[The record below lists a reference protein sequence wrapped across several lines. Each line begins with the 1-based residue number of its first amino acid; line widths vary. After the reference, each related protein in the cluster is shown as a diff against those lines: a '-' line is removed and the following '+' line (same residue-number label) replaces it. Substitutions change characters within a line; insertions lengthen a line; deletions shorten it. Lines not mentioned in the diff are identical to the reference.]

1 MIDGCVWVWVFELV
15 ELREIREHL
24 VLGIDIEHVVE
35 PPVDLSDTFSGMEE
49 SLENVLENDAWAK
62 TDPQS
67 FNGLVDGVDDVGTG
81 LEDIWPREVK
91 QVDESVFGP
100 QALHA

>member
-1 MIDGCVWVWVFELV
+1 MV

-49 SLENVLENDAWAK
+49 SLENVLENDA
-62 TDPQS
+62 
-67 FNGLVDGVDDVGTG
+67 
-81 LEDIWPREVK
+81 
-91 QVDESVFGP
+91 
-100 QALHA
+100 